1 MGDGRRAGWRDRTTG
16 RGGVHDHGAMRRDGD
31 IAPYR
36 NGTAPRGAGQWGT
49 DHGARVG
56 GTAPRG
62 AAVRTARGTGGAGN
76 CGGEGNAIF
85 LYGMNENEFYERHAA
100 IEQRIGQ
107 ACERA
112 GRDRGSV
119 QLVAVTKTWPPEIV
133 NLAIAD
139 GLRVLGEN
147 RVQEGLAKAPLCR
160 SAEWHLIGPLQRNKI
175 RHALSLFTVLH
186 SIDSLQV
193 LEDLARISEETG
205 ARPDILLEVNVAN
218 EATKH
223 GFTPKGAEDAVRK
236 VLEDGVLRLTGLMT
250 IPPWVPEPEQ
260 SRPHLRALR
269 LLRDRLEQMF
279 GISLPE
285 LSMGMSSDFE
295 TAIEEG
301 ATYVRIG
308 SALFGKRV
316 SGAWKPQ
323 RTPDSD
329 SYYLQN

>member
-1 MGDGRRAGWRDRTTG
+1 MAHGWWVRQ
-16 RGGVHDHGAMRRDGD
+16 
-31 IAPYR
+31 
-36 NGTAPRGAGQWGT
+36 RGA
-49 DHGARVG
+49 
-56 GTAPRG
+56 
-62 AAVRTARGTGGAGN
+62 GGAGN
-76 CGGEGNAIF
+76 CGEEGNAIF

-205 ARPDILLEVNVAN
+205 ARPDILLEVNVAD

-279 GISLPE
+279 AISLPE

-316 SGAWKPQ
+316 AGAWKPQ